1 MKKRL
6 ILILIAAMAA
16 ALCVPVLAEDAGD
29 TAQSTGEISDSAAEP
44 PGDAGSGEDDYDPF
58 DAQELSSM
66 ILELFARKKI
76 NPERIGVTYCYTP
89 TGETCSVNGSAY
101 FGGASL

>member
-1 MKKRL
+1 MKKRLL

-16 ALCVPVLAEDAGD
+16 ALCVPVLAEDAGEP
-29 TAQSTGEISDSAAEP
+29 AQSAGEISGSAADPTGEAP
-44 PGDAGSGEDDYDPF
+44 EEDDYDPF

-89 TGETCSVNGSAY
+89 TGETCSVNGR
-101 FGGASL
+101 

>member
-1 MKKRL
+1 MKKRLL

-29 TAQSTGEISDSAAEP
+29 AAQPAGEISGSEADSPEEAVPE
-44 PGDAGSGEDDYDPF
+44 EDDYDPF

-89 TGETCSVNGSAY
+89 TGETCSVNGSA
-101 FGGASL
+101 